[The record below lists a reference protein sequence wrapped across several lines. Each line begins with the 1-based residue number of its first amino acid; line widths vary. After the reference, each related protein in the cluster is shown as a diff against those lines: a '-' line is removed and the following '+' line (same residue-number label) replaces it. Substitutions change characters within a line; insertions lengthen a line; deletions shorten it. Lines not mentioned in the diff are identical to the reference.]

1 MPHENKLRTLKQ
13 APTNRCLPDGT
24 PQGRDAWPL
33 LAWAG
38 GRNLM
43 NAWSDYLRE
52 QADIADRYAKTMTTA
67 ETVKEFVD
75 IAESFRRDADAEDAN
90 PTYKH

>member
-1 MPHENKLRTLKQ
+1 MLGVYLSG
-13 APTNRCLPDGT
+13 AS
-24 PQGRDAWPL
+24 
-33 LAWAG
+33 

>member
-1 MPHENKLRTLKQ
+1 MLGPCSSG
-13 APTNRCLPDGT
+13 AS
-24 PQGRDAWPL
+24 GRH
-33 LAWAG
+33 
-38 GRNLM
+38 LM
-43 NAWSDYLRE
+43 NAWSEYLRN
-52 QADIADRYAKTMTTA
+52 QADIADRYAKTLTIA